1 MQQNHTPPHKDIAA
15 RLRGLRDAMDWSEET
30 LAAKVGVSAAAI
42 SEYESGAVEIPVSFL
57 TDVAHAAG
65 VSLTELITGADAH
78 LHNYAITR
86 KGQGLSVRRR
96 KDYDYLSLAARMDN
110 RIMEPFL
117 VRVPPKEQKDL
128 TFNAHNGQEFIYMLE
143 GRLELWLGEKAHVL
157 EPGDCIIFDSHIPHA
172 LRGLDGKDALFL
184 DVLGDKVLPGSINA
198 GSISQGTAQ
207 E

>member
-1 MQQNHTPPHKDIAA
+1 MSQNTPMPHKEIAA
-15 RLRGLRDAMDWSEET
+15 RLRGLRDAMDWSEDD
-30 LAAKVGVSAAAI
+30 LAAKTGITAALVRD
-42 SEYESGAVEIPVSFL
+42 YESGGMEIPVSFL

-78 LHNYAITR
+78 LHNYAITP

-96 KDYDYLSLAARMDN
+96 KDYDYWSLAARMDN

-128 TFNAHNGQEFIYMLE
+128 TFNSHNGQEFIYMLE
-143 GRLELWLGEKAHVL
+143 GRLELWMSEKAHIL

-184 DVLGDKVLPGSINA
+184 DVLGDKGLA
-198 GSISQGTAQ
+198 ASISQGMAKD
-207 E
+207 

>member
-1 MQQNHTPPHKDIAA
+1 MPQNTPMPHKEIAA
-15 RLRGLRDAMDWSEET
+15 RLRGLRDAMDWSEDD
-30 LAAKVGVSAAAI
+30 LAAKTGITAALVRD
-42 SEYESGAVEIPVSFL
+42 YESGGMEIPVSFL

-78 LHNYAITR
+78 LHNYAITP

-96 KDYDYLSLAARMDN
+96 KDYDYWSLAARMDN

-128 TFNAHNGQEFIYMLE
+128 TFNSHNGQEFIYMLE
-143 GRLELWLGEKAHVL
+143 GRLELWMSEKAHIL

-184 DVLGDKVLPGSINA
+184 DVLGDKGLA
-198 GSISQGTAQ
+198 ASISQGMAKD
-207 E
+207 

>member
-1 MQQNHTPPHKDIAA
+1 MSQNTPMPHKEIAA
-15 RLRGLRDAMDWSEET
+15 RLRGLRDAMDWSEDD
-30 LAAKVGVSAAAI
+30 LAAKTGITAALVRD
-42 SEYESGAVEIPVSFL
+42 YESGGMEIPVSFL

-78 LHNYAITR
+78 LHNYAITP

-96 KDYDYLSLAARMDN
+96 KDYDYWSLAARMDN

-128 TFNAHNGQEFIYMLE
+128 TFNSHNGQEFIYMLE
-143 GRLELWLGEKAHVL
+143 GRLELWMGDKAHIL
-157 EPGDCIIFDSHIPHA
+157 EPGDCIIFDSRIPHA

-184 DVLGDKVLPGSINA
+184 DVLGDKGLA
-198 GSISQGTAQ
+198 ASISQGMAKD
-207 E
+207 

>member
-1 MQQNHTPPHKDIAA
+1 MSQNTPMPHKEIAA
-15 RLRGLRDAMDWSEET
+15 RLRGLRDAMDWSEAD
-30 LAAKVGVSAAAI
+30 LAAKTGIAADLVRD
-42 SEYESGAVEIPVSFL
+42 YESGGMEIPVSFL

-78 LHNYAITR
+78 LHNYAITP

-96 KDYDYLSLAARMDN
+96 KDYDYWSLAARMDN

-128 TFNAHNGQEFIYMLE
+128 TFNSHNGQEFIYMLE
-143 GRLELWLGEKAHVL
+143 GRLELWMGDKAHIL

-184 DVLGDKVLPGSINA
+184 DVLGDKGLA
-198 GSISQGTAQ
+198 ASISQGMAKD
-207 E
+207 

>member
-1 MQQNHTPPHKDIAA
+1 MSQNIPMPHKEIAS

-30 LAAKVGVSAAAI
+30 LAAKVNVNAAQVRD
-42 SEYESGAVEIPVSFL
+42 YESGGMEIPVSFL

-78 LHNYAITR
+78 LHNYAITP

-96 KDYDYLSLAARMDN
+96 KDYDYWSLAARMDN

-128 TFNAHNGQEFIYMLE
+128 TFNSHNGQEFIYMLE
-143 GRLELWLGEKAHVL
+143 GRLELWMGDKAHVL

-172 LRGLDGKDALFL
+172 LRGLDNKDALFL
-184 DVLGDKVLPGSINA
+184 DVLGDKNLAS
-198 GSISQGTAQ
+198 SISRGTAK

>member
-1 MQQNHTPPHKDIAA
+1 MPQNTPMPHKEIAA
-15 RLRGLRDAMDWSEET
+15 RLRGLRDAMDWSEDD
-30 LAAKVGVSAAAI
+30 LAAKTGITAALVRD
-42 SEYESGAVEIPVSFL
+42 YESGGMEIPVSFL

-78 LHNYAITR
+78 LHNYAITP

-96 KDYDYLSLAARMDN
+96 KDYDYWSLAARMDN

-128 TFNAHNGQEFIYMLE
+128 TFNSHNGQEFIYMLE
-143 GRLELWLGEKAHVL
+143 GRLELWMGDKAHIL

-184 DVLGDKVLPGSINA
+184 DVLGDKGLA
-198 GSISQGTAQ
+198 ASISQGMAKD
-207 E
+207 

>member
-1 MQQNHTPPHKDIAA
+1 MSQNTPMPHKEIAA
-15 RLRGLRDAMDWSEET
+15 RLRGLRDAMDWSEDD
-30 LAAKVGVSAAAI
+30 LAAKTGITAALVRD
-42 SEYESGAVEIPVSFL
+42 YESGGIEIPVSFL

-78 LHNYAITR
+78 LHNYAITP

-96 KDYDYLSLAARMDN
+96 KDYDYWSLAARMDN

-128 TFNAHNGQEFIYMLE
+128 TFNSHNGQEFIYMLE
-143 GRLELWLGEKAHVL
+143 GRLELWMSETAHIL

-184 DVLGDKVLPGSINA
+184 DVLGDKGLA
-198 GSISQGTAQ
+198 ASISQGMAKD
-207 E
+207 

>member
-1 MQQNHTPPHKDIAA
+1 MSQNTPMPHKEIAA
-15 RLRGLRDAMDWSEET
+15 RLRGLRDAMDWSEDD
-30 LAAKVGVSAAAI
+30 LAAKTGITAALVRD
-42 SEYESGAVEIPVSFL
+42 YESGGMEIPVSFL

-78 LHNYAITR
+78 LHNYAITP

-96 KDYDYLSLAARMDN
+96 KDYDYWSLAARMDN

-128 TFNAHNGQEFIYMLE
+128 TFNSHNGQEFIYMLE
-143 GRLELWLGEKAHVL
+143 GRLELWMGDKAHVL

-172 LRGLDGKDALFL
+172 LRGLDNKDALFL
-184 DVLGDKVLPGSINA
+184 DVLGDKGLSAP
-198 GSISQGTAQ
+198 ISRGTAKD
-207 E
+207 

>member
-1 MQQNHTPPHKDIAA
+1 MSQNTPMPHKEIAA
-15 RLRGLRDAMDWSEET
+15 RLRGLRDAMDWSEDD
-30 LAAKVGVSAAAI
+30 LAAKTGITAALVRD
-42 SEYESGAVEIPVSFL
+42 YESGGMEIPVSFL

-78 LHNYAITR
+78 LHNYAITP

-96 KDYDYLSLAARMDN
+96 KDYDYWSLAARMDN

-117 VRVPPKEQKDL
+117 VRVPPQEQKDL
-128 TFNAHNGQEFIYMLE
+128 TFNSHNGQEFIYMLE
-143 GRLELWLGEKAHVL
+143 GRLELWMSEKAHIL

-184 DVLGDKVLPGSINA
+184 DVLGDKGLA
-198 GSISQGTAQ
+198 ASISQGMAKD
-207 E
+207 